1 MSRVGLRAR
10 LAVALCSV
18 AVLGIA
24 LTTLFANQGVRP
36 RLDEAAQGRLE
47 RSAGHLAEIT
57 AAVYQSEGGWTPVA
71 VETLGHLAALDELA
85 LIVTRPRGGDIVVAP
100 LRGSWVAEREVRV
113 DNARIGTVRVT
124 TQSGAL
130 LSPEETDL
138 LHSLDRLHLIAAVVS
153 VLAAFVIA
161 LILAETL
168 SRPLRRI
175 RRTAEEIEHGDLEA
189 RVTLSGD
196 AEMRAVGHAL
206 NRLAET
212 LDQEESIRKRSVAD
226 LGHELRTPVH
236 GLLSRIE
243 AAQDGMVRDS
253 EANLAAMHDEALR
266 LTRLLEGLSQL
277 TDAERPGLLL
287 EKQAVDLAEITKS
300 AVTRLAP
307 RFAEAGLALSFDG
320 MPAMVDGD
328 PDRLGQIVDNLL
340 SNARRYTER
349 GGSVVVHVERDGKAA
364 VLEVSDTG
372 IGIAPDDLKH
382 IYTRFWRG
390 ERSRARATGGT
401 GIGLAIVHE
410 LVRAHEGH
418 IEAESEVG
426 RGTRFCVYLPAARGG
441 VVSSEEMRGPAVS
454 A

>member
-1 MSRVGLRAR
+1 MSRIGLRTR

-18 AVLGIA
+18 AVLGIV
-24 LTTLFANQGVRP
+24 LTTLFANQGVHP
-36 RLDEAAQGRLE
+36 RLDEAAQARLE
-47 RSAGHLAEIT
+47 RSAGHMAEIT
-57 AAVYQSEGGWTPVA
+57 SAVYDSEGGWTPRA

-85 LIVTRPRGGDIVVAP
+85 LVITRPGGGDIVVAP
-100 LRGSWVAEREVRV
+100 LRGSRVAAREVRV
-113 DNARIGTVRVT
+113 DGTPVGTVRVT
-124 TQSGAL
+124 TQDGKL

-138 LHSLDRLHLIAAVVS
+138 LHSLDRLHLIAAILS
-153 VLAAFVIA
+153 VIAALTIA

-175 RRTAEEIEHGDLEA
+175 RRTAEKIEHGNLEA

-212 LDQEESIRKRSVAD
+212 LDQEEGIRKQSVAD

-243 AAQDGMVRDS
+243 AAQDGVVRDRQ
-253 EANLAAMHDEALR
+253 ANLAAMHDEALR
-266 LTRLLEGLSQL
+266 LTRLLEDLSRL

-287 EKQAVDLAEITKS
+287 DKHPVDLAEIAES
-300 AVTRLAP
+300 ASTRLAP
-307 RFAEAGLALSFDG
+307 RFEEAGLALSFDG
-320 MPAMVDGD
+320 TPVIVDGD

-349 GGSVVVHVERDGKAA
+349 GGSVSVHVGRDGTSA
-364 VLEVSDTG
+364 VLQVADTG

-410 LVRAHEGH
+410 LVRAHEGR
-418 IEAESEVG
+418 IVVESEIG
-426 RGTRFCVYLPAARGG
+426 RGTRFRVYLAVAP
-441 VVSSEEMRGPAVS
+441 VSG
-454 A
+454 

>member
-1 MSRVGLRAR
+1 MNRIGLRTR

-18 AVLGIA
+18 AVLGIV
-24 LTTLFANQGVRP
+24 LTTLFANQGVHP
-36 RLDEAAQGRLE
+36 RLDEAAQARLE
-47 RSAGHLAEIT
+47 RSAGHMAEIT
-57 AAVYQSEGGWTPVA
+57 SAVYASEGGWTPRA
-71 VETLGHLAALDELA
+71 VETLGHLAALDELT
-85 LIVTRPRGGDIVVAP
+85 LVITRPGGADIVVTP
-100 LRGSWVAEREVRV
+100 LRGSQVAAREVRV
-113 DNARIGTVRVT
+113 DGTPVGTVRVT
-124 TQSGAL
+124 TQDGKL

-153 VLAAFVIA
+153 VIAALMIA

-175 RRTAEEIEHGDLEA
+175 RRTAEEIEHGNLEA
-189 RVTLSGD
+189 RVTLTGD

-212 LDQEESIRKRSVAD
+212 LDQEEGIRKQSVAD

-243 AAQDGMVRDS
+243 AAQDGVVRDR

-266 LTRLLEGLSQL
+266 LTRLLEDLSQL

-287 EKQAVDLAEITKS
+287 EKHPVDLAEIAKS
-300 AVTRLAP
+300 AAARLAP
-307 RFAEAGLALSFDG
+307 RFEEAGLALSFDG
-320 MPAMVDGD
+320 TPVLVDGD

-340 SNARRYTER
+340 SNARRYTEQ
-349 GGSVVVHVERDGKAA
+349 GGSVGVHVGRDGTTA
-364 VLEVSDTG
+364 VLEVADTG

-390 ERSRARATGGT
+390 ERSRSRATGGT

-410 LVRAHEGH
+410 LVRAHEGR
-418 IEAESEVG
+418 IVVESEVG
-426 RGTRFCVYLPAARGG
+426 RGTRFRVYLPVA
-441 VVSSEEMRGPAVS
+441 PAS
-454 A
+454 G

>member
-1 MSRVGLRAR
+1 MSRIGLRTR

-24 LTTLFANQGVRP
+24 LTTLFANQGVHP
-36 RLDEAAQGRLE
+36 RLDEVARARLE
-47 RSAGHLAEIT
+47 RSAGHMAEIT
-57 AAVYQSEGGWTPVA
+57 AAVYQSEGGWTPAA
-71 VETLGHLAALDELA
+71 VETLGHLAALDELT
-85 LIVTRPRGGDIVVAP
+85 LVITRPGDADIVVAP
-100 LRGSWVAEREVRV
+100 LRGAEVAAREVRV
-113 DNARIGTVRVT
+113 DGAPVGTVRVT
-124 TQSGAL
+124 TPDGKL

-138 LHSLDRLHLIAAVVS
+138 LHSLDRLHLIAATVS
-153 VLAAFVIA
+153 VIAALAIA

-175 RRTAEEIEHGDLEA
+175 RRTAEEIEHGNLDA
-189 RVTLSGD
+189 RVMLSGD

-212 LDQEESIRKRSVAD
+212 LAQEERIRKQSVAD

-243 AAQDGMVRDS
+243 AAQDGVVRDRQ
-253 EANLAAMHDEALR
+253 ANLAAMHDEALR
-266 LTRLLEGLSQL
+266 LTRLLEDLSRL
-277 TDAERPGLLL
+277 TDAERPGLLVD
-287 EKQAVDLAEITKS
+287 KHPVDLASIAGS
-300 AVTRLAP
+300 ATARLAP
-307 RFAEAGLALSFDG
+307 RFEEAGLELSFDG
-320 MPAMVDGD
+320 TPVIVDGD

-349 GGSVVVHVERDGKAA
+349 GGSVGVHVGRDEAAA
-364 VLEVSDTG
+364 VLEVADTG

-390 ERSRARATGGT
+390 KRSRVRATGGT

-410 LVRAHEGH
+410 LVRAHEGR
-418 IEAESEVG
+418 IVVESEVG
-426 RGTRFCVYLPAARGG
+426 SGTRFRVYLPVAPAGTGG
-441 VVSSEEMRGPAVS
+441 
-454 A
+454 

>member
-1 MSRVGLRAR
+1 MSRIGLRTG

-18 AVLGIA
+18 AVLGIG
-24 LTTLFANQGVRP
+24 LTTLFANQGVHP
-36 RLDEAAQGRLE
+36 RLDDAAQARLQ
-47 RSAGHLAEIT
+47 RSAGHMAEIS
-57 AAVYQSEGGWTPVA
+57 AAVYQSEGGWTPRA
-71 VETLGHLAALDELA
+71 VETLHHLAALDELA
-85 LIVTRPRGGDIVVAP
+85 LVITRPSGGDIVVAP
-100 LRGSWVAEREVRV
+100 LRGSRVASREVRV
-113 DNARIGTVRVT
+113 DNAPVGTVRVT
-124 TQSGAL
+124 TQDGKL
-130 LSPEETDL
+130 LSPEEAHL
-138 LHSLDRLHLIAAVVS
+138 LHSLDRLHVIAAIVAVI
-153 VLAAFVIA
+153 AALVIA
-161 LILAETL
+161 LVLAEAL

-175 RRTAEEIEHGDLEA
+175 RRTAEEIEHGNLEA

-212 LDQEESIRKRSVAD
+212 LDQEERIRKQSVAD

-243 AAQDGMVRDS
+243 AAQDGIVADK

-266 LTRLLEGLSQL
+266 LTRLLDDLSRL

-287 EKQAVDLAEITKS
+287 DRHPVDLAEIAKS
-300 AVTRLAP
+300 ASTRLAP
-307 RFAEAGLALSFDG
+307 RFEEAGLTLSFDG
-320 MPAMVDGD
+320 APVMVDGD

-349 GGSVVVHVERDGKAA
+349 GGSVAVRVERDGTTAA
-364 VLEVSDTG
+364 LEVADTG

-390 ERSRARATGGT
+390 ERSRGRATGGT

-418 IEAESEVG
+418 IVVESEIG
-426 RGTRFCVYLPAARGG
+426 RGTRFRVYLAVAP
-441 VVSSEEMRGPAVS
+441 VSG
-454 A
+454 